1 MRPRFSMA
9 KTIGHLPRN
18 QSRHMS
24 TPTSSAPVR
33 THSRRDLLKILGA
46 GTAALSATTLLT
58 ACDDD
63 DPITSNGDNNV
74 TIDFSSDIGV
84 LNYAYALEQLEAA
97 FYAAVT
103 DNSAFGTI
111 FSSDEQSIL
120 RDLQAHE
127 EIHRDFLAEALG
139 ANAIPGLT
147 PNFDTINFADKA
159 SVLGTAQVFEDLG
172 VAAYNGAG
180 RYFSR
185 TEAGRGLLAVAGKI
199 VSVEARHASVISDL
213 LVDNRIAGAGVIDAN
228 GLDRAF
234 TPDQV
239 LGASGAAPFI
249 RNRVVAINVP
259 AS

>member
-1 MRPRFSMA
+1 
-9 KTIGHLPRN
+9 
-18 QSRHMS
+18 MS
-24 TPTSSAPVR
+24 TSTSSAPVR

-63 DPITSNGDNNV
+63 DPITSNDGESV
-74 TIDFSSDIGV
+74 TIDFSNDTGV

-103 DNSAFGTI
+103 RNSSFGTI

-127 EIHRDFLAEALG
+127 EIHRDFLAAALG
-139 ANAIPGLT
+139 DNAIPALT
-147 PNFDTINFADKA
+147 PNFEAINFANKA
-159 SVLGTAQVFEDLG
+159 SVLNTAQTFEDLG

-185 TEAGRGLLAVAGKI
+185 TTAGRGLLAVAGKI

-213 LVDNRIAGAGVIDAN
+213 LVDNRIAGAGVINAQ
-228 GLDRAF
+228 GLDRAL
-234 TPDQV
+234 PPGIV
-239 LGASGAAPFI
+239 LGAGGAAPFI
-249 RNRVVAINVP
+249 RNSVVAINVP

>member
-1 MRPRFSMA
+1 
-9 KTIGHLPRN
+9 
-18 QSRHMS
+18 MS
-24 TPTSSAPVR
+24 TPTSPAPVR

-63 DPITSNGDNNV
+63 DPVTGNGDGDTV
-74 TIDFSSDIGV
+74 TIDFSTNTGV

-103 DNSAFGTI
+103 ANSAFGTI

-127 EIHRDFLAEALG
+127 EIHRDFLAAALG
-139 ANAIPGLT
+139 NNAIGGLT
-147 PNFDTINFADKA
+147 PNFESINFGDKT

-180 RYFSR
+180 RYFTR
-185 TEAGRGLLAVAGKI
+185 DTAGRSLLAVAGKI

-213 LVDNRIAGAGVIDAN
+213 IVNNRISGTGVIDAN

-249 RNRVVAINVP
+249 RNTVRAINVP